1 MTSVT
6 DFIRARL
13 DEREAG
19 TRMALRTEDYGTSER
34 DLDLLAAH
42 RRLLEIH
49 APYYQPNGPTRC
61 KRCTPSQ
68 HLWPCETVLVL
79 ASIDSTHEDY
89 REEWGL

>member
-19 TRMALRTEDYGTSER
+19 TRMALRTEDYGTPER

-49 APYYQPNGPTRC
+49 SPYYQPNGPTRC
-61 KRCTPSQ
+61 KRCTPSEY
-68 HLWPCETVLVL
+68 LWPCETVLVL
-79 ASIDSTHEDY
+79 ASIDSEHPDY
-89 REEWGL
+89 REEWRP